1 VLWCGSKEERIM
13 AESPD
18 KTNKTKGKAGTSNA
32 KKRPTGMRR
41 GLTAYGDP
49 GFSLFLRKAFI
60 KAAGFSD
67 DALDRPIIGITDTYS
82 DYNPCHGN
90 VRTLVDAVKRGV
102 MLAGGLPFAFP
113 TVSIH
118 ESFSNPTSMF
128 LRNLMAIDTEEMI
141 RAQPMDS
148 VVLIGGCD
156 KTVPAQLM
164 GAASADVPAIQ
175 LITGPM
181 LVGHYKGEVLGACT
195 DCRRLWA
202 MHRAGKI
209 DEAEIEAVSGRLAP
223 TVGTC
228 MVMGTAST
236 MACLTEALGM
246 ALPHTG
252 TIPATHAD
260 RIRAAEA
267 SGREAVKLA
276 KSGLKPRDVIT
287 QASLRNAMVVLQA
300 IGGSTNA
307 VVHLAAVAGRLGLTW
322 DLQELDR
329 LGREVP
335 VLLDLKPAGSNYMEH
350 FHWSGGMPKLLKE
363 LSRHLDLDA
372 PTITGERLGDW
383 AVRAEEVPN
392 QTIIRPLGQ
401 PLKKTGAH
409 AVLGGSLAPGGAVIK
424 AAAASPHLMVHTGRA
439 VVFEDVEDMTNRIDD
454 PDLDVTA
461 EDILVMRNA
470 GPKGHPGMPE
480 AGLLPIPKK
489 LAQQGVTDM
498 VRISDARM
506 SGTAYGTIVLHVT
519 PEAAEGSPLALV
531 RSGDRISLDVPNRRV
546 DLLVAPEELAE
557 RRKAWRK
564 PKHMRQRQRGYKR
577 LYLDHV
583 TQADRGCDFD
593 FLEK

>member
-1 VLWCGSKEERIM
+1 M
-13 AESPD
+13 
-18 KTNKTKGKAGTSNA
+18 A
-32 KKRPTGMRR
+32 KKPKGPTGMRK

-67 DALDRPIIGITDTYS
+67 DALDRPIVAITDTYS

-90 VRTLVDAVKRGV
+90 VRTLVEAVKRGV
-102 MLAGGLPFAFP
+102 MLSGGLPFAFP

-141 RAQPMDS
+141 RAQPMDA
-148 VVLIGGCD
+148 VVMIGGCD

-164 GAASADVPAIQ
+164 GAASANVPAIQ

-181 LVGHYKGEVLGACT
+181 LVGHYKGEILGACT

-236 MACLTEALGM
+236 MGCLTEALGM

-260 RIRAAEA
+260 RVRAAEA

-276 KSGLKPRDVIT
+276 KSGLKPTDVIT
-287 QASLRNAMVVLQA
+287 QGSLRNAMVVLQA

-307 VVHLAAVAGRLGLTW
+307 VVHMAALAGRLGLKW
-322 DLQELDR
+322 DLEELDR
-329 LGREVP
+329 IGRDVP

-350 FHWSGGMPKLLKE
+350 FHWSGGVPKLLKE
-363 LSRHLDLDA
+363 LRGHLDLDA
-372 PTITGERLGDW
+372 PTVTGERIGDW
-383 AVRAEEVPN
+383 AERAEEVPN
-392 QTIIRPLGQ
+392 QTIIRPLAQ

-409 AVLGGSLAPGGAVIK
+409 AVLRGSLAPGGAVIK
-424 AAAASPHLMVHTGRA
+424 AAAATPKLMVHTGRA

-454 PDLDVTA
+454 PNLDVTA
-461 EDILVMRNA
+461 DDILVMRNA

-489 LAQQGVTDM
+489 LATQGVTDM
-498 VRISDARM
+498 IRISDARM

-531 RSGDRISLDVPNRRV
+531 RSGDRITLDVPNRRV
-546 DLLVAPEELAE
+546 DLLVSDEELAA
-557 RRKAWRK
+557 RRKAWKK
-564 PKHMRQRQRGYKR
+564 PAHMRKRQRGYRK

-583 TQADRGCDFD
+583 TQADKGCDFD

>member
-1 VLWCGSKEERIM
+1 M
-13 AESPD
+13 
-18 KTNKTKGKAGTSNA
+18 A
-32 KKRPTGMRR
+32 KKPKGPTGMRK

-67 DALDRPIIGITDTYS
+67 DALDRPIVAITDTYS

-90 VRTLVDAVKRGV
+90 VRQLVEAVKRGV
-102 MLAGGLPFAFP
+102 MLSGGLPFAFP

-141 RAQPMDS
+141 RAQPMDA

-202 MHRAGKI
+202 MHRAGKF
-209 DEAEIEAVSGRLAP
+209 DEAEIEAVSSRLAP

-236 MACLTEALGM
+236 MGCLTEALGM

-260 RIRAAEA
+260 RVRAAEA

-287 QASLRNAMVVLQA
+287 QGSLRNAMVVLQA

-307 VVHLAAVAGRLGLTW
+307 VVHMAALAGRLGLTW
-322 DLQELDR
+322 DLEELDR
-329 LGREVP
+329 VGRDVP
-335 VLLDLKPAGSNYMEH
+335 VLLDLKPAGANYMEH

-363 LSRHLDLDA
+363 LRGHLDLDA
-372 PTITGERLGDW
+372 PTVTGERLGDW
-383 AVRAEEVPN
+383 AERAEEVPG
-392 QTIIRPLGQ
+392 QTIIRPLAQ

-409 AVLGGSLAPGGAVIK
+409 AVLRGSLAPGGAVIK
-424 AAAASPHLMVHTGRA
+424 AAAATPKLMVHTGRA

-461 EDILVMRNA
+461 DDILVMRNA

-489 LAQQGVTDM
+489 LATQGVTDM
-498 VRISDARM
+498 IRISDARM

-531 RSGDRISLDVPNRRV
+531 RSGDRVSLDVPNRRV
-546 DLLVAPEELAE
+546 DLLVSEEELAL
-557 RRKAWRK
+557 RRKAWKK
-564 PKHMRQRQRGYKR
+564 PAHMRQRQRGYRK

-583 TQADRGCDFD
+583 TQADKGCDFD